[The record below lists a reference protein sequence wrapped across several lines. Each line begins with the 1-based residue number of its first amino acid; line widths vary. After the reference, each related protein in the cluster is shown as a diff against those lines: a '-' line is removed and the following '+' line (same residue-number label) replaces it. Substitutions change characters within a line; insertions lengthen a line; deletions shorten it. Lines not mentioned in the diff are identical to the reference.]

1 VTSRGVAWGVT
12 DFPGELRRW
21 PEVPATTKQC
31 ASLPQRSAIQPRK
44 TVSGAP
50 DLDVDRISRSGAD
63 EDRASRQIRGA
74 QLRLA
79 FAKEQMAI
87 DDHLRSL
94 FQSEE
99 LPGLPPTGSW
109 LKPKHYQ
116 RRQRLQCRKL
126 RSHCRLNSTGLDLLM
141 GVQPGTY
148 ASS

>member
-1 VTSRGVAWGVT
+1 
-12 DFPGELRRW
+12 
-21 PEVPATTKQC
+21 
-31 ASLPQRSAIQPRK
+31 
-44 TVSGAP
+44 
-50 DLDVDRISRSGAD
+50 VDRISRSGAD

-126 RSHCRLNSTGLDLLM
+126 RSPGLI
-141 GVQPGTY
+141 
-148 ASS
+148 SSWGFSPVRTPPAENVSDIPAVPAIPLFAGPSELRNTTRMVVDGRP